1 MKWEKVFE
9 YVISIII
16 IIVWITMTGM
26 LISSLLLSTKI
37 IGLVFF
43 LLGILL
49 IYKTITDKNT

>member
-9 YVISIII
+9 YVISIVL

-26 LISSLLLSTKI
+26 LISSSLLSTKI

-49 IYKTITDKNT
+49 IYKTITDRNT

>member
-1 MKWEKVFE
+1 MKWDKVFE
-9 YVISIII
+9 CVISIVL
-16 IIVWITMTGM
+16 IIVWVTMTGM
-26 LISSLLLSTKI
+26 LISSSLLSTKI